1 MINEIKFKG
10 SKLEIQLEAQ
20 TPILHFQPDTAGA
33 TVRASE
39 VKPKLDKFLIK
50 KLEKETG
57 KKLKELKKDKKYEEY
72 FIGKEKEKTDAL
84 RYKMQIFVE
93 EEPCSY
99 VAGVSNNYDIFFG
112 NKGNGAKKKAVF
124 SNPIVSVKCFHP
136 ELRKLIEKNI
146 EEFFLIMNFGTMQ
159 GKGFGCFAPENIVKD
174 GKLDDEKAQII
185 GSALKEN
192 AEASVCYYRRLPSFG
207 KSDNTWDSR
216 NEYCIKVFKEIKNF
230 YGGLKSGRSNDAS
243 LYHYFNRYISKNRN
257 YKNETDWM
265 KEAVRSDSS
274 DTRHVRFVR
283 VMLGLSSTYGKGDI
297 TWRVND
303 ANKEIERV
311 PSPIYFKI
319 IGDRIFVVAKKV
331 PVEVYNRKFFFQK
344 MKAMKGFGGR
354 TKYERVGRGFPVFS
368 LKENELDLQKLLKAY
383 VGECNKSLDE
393 NCRYVEV
400 RE

>member
-10 SKLEIQLEAQ
+10 SKLDMQLEAQ

-39 VKPKLDKFLIK
+39 VKPKLDEFLVKKLKKETGIK
-50 KLEKETG
+50 KLE
-57 KKLKELKKDKKYEEY
+57 ELKKDEKYKEY
-72 FIGKEKEKTDAL
+72 FIGNKKERTNAL

-99 VAGVSNNYDIFFG
+99 VAGVPKNYDIFFG
-112 NKGNGAKKKAVF
+112 NKGNGPKKKAVF

-136 ELRKLIEKNI
+136 DLRKLIEENI

-159 GKGFGCFAPENIVKD
+159 GKGFGCFVPENIVKG

-185 GSALKEN
+185 GRALKEN

-207 KSDNTWDSR
+207 NSDNTWDSR
-216 NEYCIKVFKEIKNF
+216 NAYCIKVFKEIKNF
-230 YGGLKSGRSNDAS
+230 YSGLKSGRSNDAS

-274 DTRHVRFVR
+274 DTRQVRFVR
-283 VMLGLSSTYGKGDI
+283 VLLGLSSSYGS
-297 TWRVND
+297 R
-303 ANKEIERV
+303 
-311 PSPIYFKI
+311 
-319 IGDRIFVVAKKV
+319 
-331 PVEVYNRKFFFQK
+331 
-344 MKAMKGFGGR
+344 
-354 TKYERVGRGFPVFS
+354 
-368 LKENELDLQKLLKAY
+368 
-383 VGECNKSLDE
+383 
-393 NCRYVEV
+393 
-400 RE
+400 